1 MSEESGAGRLAN
13 PWVRRARRVVYTNPW
28 ITVYHDAVDRP
39 DGTPGIYG
47 VVHFP
52 GRAIGVVPIDDEGR
66 VILVGQFRYALGRY
80 SWEIPEGGAGADED
94 PLEAARRE
102 LAEETGLTG
111 DHWREIARADTSN
124 SVTDEQAV
132 VFEVTGLRAGVAR
145 PEPTEQID
153 IRAVPFDEA
162 LGMVLDGR
170 ITDAISVIAIQRL
183 AIERLAIERLGI
195 ERLQMEGPQLERP
208 GEHEGGGAR

>member
-1 MSEESGAGRLAN
+1 MSDEPNAGRLGN
-13 PWVRRARRVVYTNPW
+13 PWVRHARRVAYANPW

-52 GRAIGVVPIDDEGR
+52 GRAIGIVPMDDDDR
-66 VILVGQFRYALGRY
+66 VILVGQFRYPLGRY

-94 PLEAARRE
+94 PLDAARRE

-111 DHWREIARADTSN
+111 DRWREIARADTSN
-124 SVTDEQAV
+124 SVTDEQALI
-132 VFEVTGLRAGVAR
+132 FEVTGLRAGVAR

-153 IRAVPFDEA
+153 IRAVPFEEA
-162 LGMVLDGR
+162 LDMVLDGR

-183 AIERLAIERLGI
+183 AIERLGSRRAG
-195 ERLQMEGPQLERP
+195 G
-208 GEHEGGGAR
+208 HEEGGAR